1 MWVMVTGENEEV
13 GFCGFV
19 LCVFVS
25 MFVFVFVFVFVCVHS
40 IQVADEG

>member
-1 MWVMVTGENEEV
+1 MVMGENKEA

-19 LCVFVS
+19 LRVFVY
-25 MFVFVFVFVFVCVHS
+25 MFVFVFVFVCVHP